1 MALAGVLSVSTPITP
16 GELMRLDAARR
27 APRHHRLRT
36 PRELRQADDATRRAL
51 GPALAYAE
59 HVLRLGDRLRL
70 RLLFWDPE
78 AEGCDWSVC
87 EDSAGS
93 LKRGLTLR
101 FGDGPDGEQRAWS
114 VLAALAA
121 SGART

>member
-1 MALAGVLSVSTPITP
+1 MLTVSTHITT
-16 GELMRLDAARR
+16 GELERLDAARR
-27 APRHHRLRT
+27 ALRHHRLRS
-36 PRELRQADDATRRAL
+36 PRELRRAAPETRRAL

-78 AEGCDWSVC
+78 AESCDWSAC
-87 EDSAGS
+87 EFAAGS

-101 FGDGPDGEQRAWS
+101 FADGPDGERRAWS
-114 VLAALAA
+114 VLAALAGPDA
-121 SGART
+121 SP